1 MTSLYF
7 IENKVSPYYDN
18 LLNESNI
25 IIEKINLEENNES
38 IKLINNKTKNN
49 KLKIYYYKIINFIK
63 NHKINIIFCSILLII
78 LLISFLLYIFVFKN

>member
-7 IENKVSPYYDN
+7 IENKVNPYYDN

-38 IKLINNKTKNN
+38 IKLINNENNN

>member
-25 IIEKINLEENNES
+25 IIEKINLEE
-38 IKLINNKTKNN
+38 NNKTKNN

>member
-25 IIEKINLEENNES
+25 IIEKINLEENNE
-38 IKLINNKTKNN
+38 TKNN

>member
-25 IIEKINLEENNES
+25 IIEKINLEENN
-38 IKLINNKTKNN
+38 KTKNN
-49 KLKIYYYKIINFIK
+49 KLNIYYYKIINFIK